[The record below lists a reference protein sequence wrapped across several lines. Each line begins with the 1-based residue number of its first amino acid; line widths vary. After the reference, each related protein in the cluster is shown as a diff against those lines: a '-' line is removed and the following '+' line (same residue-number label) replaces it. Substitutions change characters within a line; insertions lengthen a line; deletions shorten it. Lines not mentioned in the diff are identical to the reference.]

1 MKLNFR
7 SLVLASAVTATAA
20 LVSIPALAATAGA
33 TQLYVPFSFTVAGKA
48 LPAGNYFVKR
58 DTGNFISLAAAD
70 GSSNYSWISNVGDKA
85 DSNVVLHFGIDGQ
98 NHVLESVQFGALV
111 SPRLARHSAR
121 TEDITPQSNN
131 GL

>member
-1 MKLNFR
+1 MKLNLR
-7 SLVLASAVTATAA
+7 TLVLASAVTATAA
-20 LVSIPALAATAGA
+20 LASIPALAATAGS
-33 TQLYVPFSFTVAGKA
+33 TKLYVPFGFTVSGKA
-48 LPAGNYFVKR
+48 LPAGNYLVKR
-58 DTGNFISLAAAD
+58 DTGNFISLASAD

-85 DSNVVLHFGIDGQ
+85 DSNVVLHFGINGQ